1 MVSSFISQWP
11 WKSDCL
17 LKYGNMCIVL
27 LYSLLSDNSQLSP
40 GRFPF
45 LNCKNVILIDTFNA
59 VGLHFERNPKKR
71 FSGVCRLSWSVGKSN
86 VQFYCLA
93 LLLKRGC
100 LKTRINYDRPNT
112 STDSYPYIGAFRTRQ
127 QVMHLFAWGKI
138 CARLP
143 RIGSLISGPP
153 LLVDFSSNRSASAT
167 AGQEQKINRN
177 RE

>member
-1 MVSSFISQWP
+1 MLTRPLKKNVCTNRSTNLPYRQIFLFQSGSINVMVSSFISQWP

-100 LKTRINYDRPNT
+100 LKTRINNDLYVLKLIFCVSVNGVPMF
-112 STDSYPYIGAFRTRQ
+112 STEAAERK
-127 QVMHLFAWGKI
+127 W
-138 CARLP
+138 
-143 RIGSLISGPP
+143 
-153 LLVDFSSNRSASAT
+153 
-167 AGQEQKINRN
+167 
-177 RE
+177 